1 MARRIQIDERLVQEA
16 ASEITRLRTRLAQY
30 EGDGIAD
37 AIQTSLQRPVQPDGG
52 RNGAVSDIT
61 RAGIFRDRPKPVKK
75 AEREH
80 AETDRRM
87 TLRRELDRAKG
98 LRPRDR

>member
-30 EGDGIAD
+30 EGDGVAD

-52 RNGAVSDIT
+52 RNATVT
-61 RAGIFRDRPKPVKK
+61 RIVKAGIFTGQPTPVSKSARLKAGADRKK
-75 AEREH
+75 Q
-80 AETDRRM
+80 
-87 TLRRELDRAKG
+87 LRRERDLALG
-98 LRPRDR
+98 LRPKER